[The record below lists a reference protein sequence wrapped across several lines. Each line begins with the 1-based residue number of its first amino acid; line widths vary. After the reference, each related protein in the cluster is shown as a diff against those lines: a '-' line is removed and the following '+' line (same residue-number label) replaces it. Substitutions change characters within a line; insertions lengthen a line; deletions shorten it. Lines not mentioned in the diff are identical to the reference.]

1 MDDSKGT
8 LATLLK
14 TLKEQNAVKADI
26 APSDANEPIKTQIEE
41 TKKQNDLIKKSEE
54 TLKRIED
61 AVKGNG
67 EQLKV
72 LPKDLADKLNVKLSD
87 IKVPEQDKTT
97 LESIKELVG
106 DTKSFFGKLSGGLG
120 KGFDFVKNPMGAVKS
135 GIEKVKEFGTKAQ
148 DTFYDIAETKAGYT
162 AEEGRFVEE
171 YKKQNRQFASGMTR
185 EEVVSGKLQDKGT
198 DAFRQIKDL
207 EEKIKAAE
215 ANIAQSN
222 KFGFQAT
229 PEDQQKLEELKK
241 LKSEIDVRQKPEEK
255 QKEVGT
261 TTKPGEEKL
270 KDVEGKQTK
279 NEEADNVV
287 SAQESMADSF
297 KENNELIK
305 DLLTTTKDQ
314 LDVVKNIKYSLA
326 PKEATDEQ
334 NNIQQKKEKFYGDVT
349 TKLDEI
355 SGKLDNVGS
364 GGGSLLDN
372 ATDLLGKS
380 SKGAGQAAGKAGLGS
395 RIVGGL
401 KSAGPGLLKGGL
413 GAIGGMALGYGADKL
428 VEAGHEKTGG
438 ALGVGAEALSG
449 AGMGAMIGSVI
460 PGVGTAIGG
469 AVGGVAGGAYGLY
482 KNWGNLFG
490 GDKKAEIGEKKY
502 ASTEEIDQAFKDKK
516 ISAFERQNALKQFR
530 KDNPEAYDKEAEKRI
545 NADEKIDERKLFGG
559 LSKDQYQMAVGKSNG
574 EYKVEMRDEKG
585 NLITDEAKRIEYMR
599 KGTNQLTQDQKE
611 TFKNNPTPR
620 KEDIEG
626 RMKGTKDIASRQVP
640 TGEVTEAEKTAMAK
654 RNMDPNSPEDLRNYR
669 AFQSTSAKPDKEA
682 LLTPAPARRTGA
694 DMATVTTE
702 NTELNRETSKA
713 KPSAP
718 VIMNNSSSNNNTS
731 YVPMKSTPRPEYTG
745 SALDRYQSR
754 ISTY

>member
-1 MDDSKGT
+1 MDDSKST

-14 TLKEQNAVKADI
+14 TLKEQNASKAEV
-26 APSDANEPIKTQIEE
+26 APSDVNEPVKAQIEE
-41 TKKQNDLIKKSEE
+41 TKKQNDLVKKSEE
-54 TLKRIED
+54 TLRRIED
-61 AVKGNG
+61 AIKGNS

-72 LPKDLADKLNVKLSD
+72 LPNNLADKLNVKLSD

-97 LESIKELVG
+97 LESIKEFVG
-106 DTKSFFGKLSGGLG
+106 DTKSFFGKLSGGMG
-120 KGFDFVKNPMGAVKS
+120 KGFNFVKDPMGAVKG

-185 EEVVSGKLQDKGT
+185 EEIESGKLTDQGT
-198 DAFRQIKDL
+198 DLFRQKKDL
-207 EEKIKAAE
+207 EEKVKLKQADVDR
-215 ANIAQSN
+215 SK
-222 KFGFQAT
+222 KFGFDPT
-229 PEDQQKLEELKK
+229 SEDKGELEA
-241 LKSEIDVRQKPEEK
+241 LKSREEEIFSTKKINQEK
-255 QKEVGT
+255 QIELDKINQRLMEKANAGEFGDEESTQLQKKKKET
-261 TTKPGEEKL
+261 QDQLFESIPKPGEEKL

-287 SAQESMADSF
+287 SAQESMADSL
-297 KENNELIK
+297 KENNEIIK

-314 LDVVKNIKYSLA
+314 LDVVKNIRESLI
-326 PKEATDEQ
+326 PKGETDEQ

-364 GGGSLLDN
+364 GGGGSLLNN
-372 ATDLLGKS
+372 ATDLLGG
-380 SKGAGQAAGKAGLGS
+380 SKGKAPGKPGLGS
-395 RIVGGL
+395 RILGGL

-490 GDKKAEIGEKKY
+490 GDKKQEVTSSGTGPKP
-502 ASTEEIDQAFKDKK
+502 EE
-516 ISAFERQNALKQFR
+516 
-530 KDNPEAYDKEAEKRI
+530 
-545 NADEKIDERKLFGG
+545 IDERKLFGG

-585 NLITDEAKRIEYMR
+585 DLITDEAKRIEYMR
-599 KGTNQLTQDQKE
+599 KSTNQLTKDQKE
-611 TFKNNPTPR
+611 SFKNNPTPR

-640 TGEVTEAEKTAMAK
+640 TGEATEAEKTAMAK

-694 DMATVTTE
+694 DVATATTE
-702 NTELNRETSKA
+702 NTELNRETSRA

>member
-8 LATLLK
+8 LANLLK
-14 TLKEQNAVKADI
+14 TLKEQNASKAEI
-26 APSDANEPIKTQIEE
+26 APSEEKEELKTQIEE
-41 TKKQNDLIKKSEE
+41 TKKHNEVLKKSEE
-54 TLKRIED
+54 TLKRIEESI
-61 AVKGNG
+61 KGNS

-72 LPKDLADKLNVKLSD
+72 LPKNLADKLNVKLSD
-87 IKVPEQDKTT
+87 IKVPEEDKTT

-106 DTKSFFGKLSGGLG
+106 DTKSFFSKLGGGLG
-120 KGFDFVKNPMGAVKS
+120 KGFDFVKNPMGAVRG
-135 GIEKVKEFGTKAQ
+135 GIEKVKELGTKAQ

-185 EEVVSGKLQDKGT
+185 EEVVSGKLQDQGT
-198 DAFRQIKDL
+198 DLFRQKKDL
-207 EEKIKAAE
+207 EEKVKLKQADVDR
-215 ANIAQSN
+215 SK
-222 KFGFQAT
+222 KFGFDPTQ
-229 PEDQQKLEELKK
+229 EDKEELEALQGREKEIFSTKK
-241 LKSEIDVRQKPEEK
+241 INQEK
-255 QKEVGT
+255 QLELDKIDQRLMEKANVGEYGDEETAQLQKKKKET
-261 TTKPGEEKL
+261 QDQLFESTPKPGEEKL
-270 KDVEGKQTK
+270 KEVEGKQTK

-287 SAQESMADSF
+287 SAQEAMADSF
-297 KENNELIK
+297 KENTELLK

-314 LDVVKNIKYSLA
+314 LDSVKAIKDSLA
-326 PKEATDEQ
+326 PKGETDEQ
-334 NNIQQKKEKFYGDVT
+334 NNIQQKKEKFYGDIT

-355 SGKLDNVGS
+355 SGKLDNVG
-364 GGGSLLDN
+364 GGGLLDA
-372 ATDLLGKS
+372 ATDLLGGGK
-380 SKGAGQAAGKAGLGS
+380 GKAPGKPGLGS
-395 RIVGGL
+395 RILGGL
-401 KSAGPGLLKGGL
+401 KSAGPGLLRGGL

-490 GDKKAEIGEKKY
+490 GDKKQEVTSSGTGPKP
-502 ASTEEIDQAFKDKK
+502 EEID
-516 ISAFERQNALKQFR
+516 ERN
-530 KDNPEAYDKEAEKRI
+530 
-545 NADEKIDERKLFGG
+545 LFGG

-585 NLITDEAKRIEYMR
+585 DLITDEAKRIEYMR
-599 KGTNQLTQDQKE
+599 KGTNQLTKDQKE
-611 TFKNNPTPR
+611 SFKNNPTPR

-626 RMKGTKDIASRQVP
+626 RMKGTKDVASRQVP

-694 DMATVTTE
+694 DIATATTE
-702 NTELNRETSKA
+702 NTELNRETSRA

>member
-14 TLKEQNAVKADI
+14 TLKEQNAAKADI

-87 IKVPEQDKTT
+87 IKVPEQDKTA

-106 DTKSFFGKLSGGLG
+106 DTKSFFGKLSGGMG
-120 KGFDFVKNPMGAVKS
+120 KGFDFVKNPMGAVKG
-135 GIEKVKEFGTKAQ
+135 GIEKIKDLGTKAK

-171 YKKQNRQFASGMTR
+171 YKKQNRKFASGMTR
-185 EEVVSGKLQDKGT
+185 EEIESGKLTDQGT
-198 DAFRQIKDL
+198 DLFRQKKDL
-207 EEKIKAAE
+207 EEKVKSKQADVDR
-215 ANIAQSN
+215 SK
-222 KFGFQAT
+222 KFGFDPT
-229 PEDQQKLEELKK
+229 SEDKGELEA
-241 LKSEIDVRQKPEEK
+241 LKSREEEIFNTKKINQEKQSELDKINQRLMEKANAGEFGDEETAQLKK
-255 QKEVGT
+255 QKEET
-261 TTKPGEEKL
+261 QQQLFETKAKPGEEKL
-270 KDVEGKQTK
+270 KEVEGKQTK

-314 LDVVKNIKYSLA
+314 LDLVKNIKDSLA

-364 GGGSLLDN
+364 GGGGSLLDN
-372 ATDLLGKS
+372 ATDLLGGGK
-380 SKGAGQAAGKAGLGS
+380 GKAPGKPGLGS
-395 RIVGGL
+395 RILGGL

-490 GDKKAEIGEKKY
+490 GDKKQEIT
-502 ASTEEIDQAFKDKK
+502 STGTGSKSEE
-516 ISAFERQNALKQFR
+516 
-530 KDNPEAYDKEAEKRI
+530 
-545 NADEKIDERKLFGG
+545 IDERKLFGG

-585 NLITDEAKRIEYMR
+585 DLITDEAKRIEYMR

-640 TGEVTEAEKTAMAK
+640 TGEVTEAERTAMAK

-669 AFQSTSAKPDKEA
+669 AFQSTSAKPDREA

-694 DMATVTTE
+694 DMATATTE
-702 NTELNRETSKA
+702 NTELNRETSRA